1 MILLT
6 PLIII
11 LLYSWSY
18 KKRHKNLH
26 KHFSDYLS
34 NEGSSTI
41 PANIRLDEDVFKT
54 SSRPYSSSSSEDVLK
69 ASLSWR
75 HLDQEEQISL
85 SLVDVFKMSWSRPI
99 HSSWSYVFKTC
110 SRRFQG
116 IFKTS
121 SRCLSKK
128 SSKRLQDVFKTCCK
142 NVFKTSSRRLQD
154 VFKMS
159 SRHFQDV
166 LQRCPQEAFKTYYQV
181 MLLMLKCFQDV
192 FKTYSQCFWGA
203 LQSQL
208 STQKDLPRFA
218 LRNHGKRTKFVRVT
232 TVSQVLIFHFT
243 TLVAAYRGAFT
254 ALPNKGAFF
263 AKTLHDFK
271 LLIFSQKSSIADV
284 PLSCK

>member
-1 MILLT
+1 MIKT
-6 PLIII
+6 NTFI
-11 LLYSWSY
+11 LV
-18 KKRHKNLH
+18 
-26 KHFSDYLS
+26 
-34 NEGSSTI
+34 
-41 PANIRLDEDVFKT
+41 IRLQDVFKT
-54 SSRPYSSSSSEDVLK
+54 FSR
-69 ASLSWR
+69 
-75 HLDQEEQISL
+75 HFQ
-85 SLVDVFKMSWSRPI
+85 DVFKVS
-99 HSSWSYVFKTC
+99 
-110 SRRFQG
+110 FQEV
-116 IFKTS
+116 FKTS
-121 SRCLSKK
+121 SRCLQDVLQ
-128 SSKRLQDVFKTCCK
+128 KRLQDI
-142 NVFKTSSRRLQD
+142 
-154 VFKMS
+154 FKMS

-218 LRNHGKRTKFVRVT
+218 LRNHGKCTKFVRVT

-243 TLVAAYRGAFT
+243 TLVAAYRGAFR